1 MIRYRPKKRK
11 NPKPF
16 RIPSHAARTAAARN
30 SRTAIPLYDPADDVR
45 PAEPLFFVRDRVQIL
60 LRCGGKE
67 PLILNKADAAVQNE
81 KICGHQQNRRKDCH
95 RHSDP
100 GLLNVCLY
108 YHRTGLRARN
118 KGLRRRHRTAGGQAR
133 GQWEDDRRRACGTRT
148 PAKAAATRN
157 SGRPN
162 RLKQRKIDKRKT
174 LKTDVFKVFLARK
187 ERFELSRAF

>member
-1 MIRYRPKKRK
+1 MAEQEPVEKENIVELHATEHDK
-11 NPKPF
+11 
-16 RIPSHAARTAAARN
+16 IPAKE
-30 SRTAIPLYDPADDVR
+30 
-45 PAEPLFFVRDRVQIL
+45 AE
-60 LRCGGKE
+60 KS
-67 PLILNKADAAVQNE
+67 KAV
-81 KICGHQQNRRKDCH
+81 
-95 RHSDP
+95 SDP
-100 GLLNVCLY
+100 VLLNVLFILPQN
-108 YHRTGLRARN
+108 RPARKN
-118 KGLRRRHRTAGGQAR
+118 KGLRLRRHRTAGGQAR